1 MGWNYHRGV
10 GFIFPGDNKNRTG
23 YAGSDFMPFA
33 LAGPVSGTVCKPS
46 WPAVNRVFA
55 ADQTLILA
63 HRIEVPNR
71 ADDFRGD
78 WSATGQTGTPTKF
91 KRGNGWWQEAYCASA
106 LKANVVVEKKCWLE
120 VQLSKLKVIGWQI
133 ALTAIFFV
141 FKQTIRSL
149 D

>member
-1 MGWNYHRGV
+1 MTGAPPSSFRSLERQGGLESAQKI
-10 GFIFPGDNKNRTG
+10 GFIFPGDNKN
-23 YAGSDFMPFA
+23 AA
-33 LAGPVSGTVCKPS
+33 LSLQKKERRG
-46 WPAVNRVFA
+46 RVTP
-55 ADQTLILA
+55 DRISLILA
-63 HRIEVPNR
+63 HRIEIHNR
-71 ADDFRGD
+71 ADDSRRD
-78 WSATGQTGTPTKF
+78 WSATGQTGTPTRF
-91 KRGNGWWQEAYCASA
+91 KRGNSGWQEAHCASA